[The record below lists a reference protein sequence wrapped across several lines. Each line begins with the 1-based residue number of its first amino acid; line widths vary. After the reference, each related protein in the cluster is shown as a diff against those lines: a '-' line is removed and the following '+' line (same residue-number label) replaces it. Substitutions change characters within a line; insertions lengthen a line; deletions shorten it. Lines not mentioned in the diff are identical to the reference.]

1 MKKVT
6 AYNRIRKAMRDNERS
21 LLADIR
27 LANKSGRGWH
37 SDIYG
42 LSLRQH
48 HALDRLKAKGKV
60 RYRKWTRAQKSYD
73 KSGYWVRL

>member
-42 LSLRQH
+42 LSMGQNVHFGVFPTNQFSIQPNLF
-48 HALDRLKAKGKV
+48 
-60 RYRKWTRAQKSYD
+60 SF
-73 KSGYWVRL
+73 